1 MSDREATG
9 NAGKTPII
17 SAKDNTPFIANGS
30 YPLSP
35 VQEGM
40 LYLSIAEPGAGAYVL
55 QLLCHLKESLD
66 VPLFLECWREIISLH
81 PILRTFFRWEDLP
94 EPRQFVMPEVSAPVT
109 EIDLRGLSAEER
121 TRRLD
126 AFLDTDRRLG
136 LDLTR
141 APLMRLA
148 VFRLA
153 DAEYQVLWT
162 VHHLL
167 VDGRSMGV
175 VLQQVFT
182 CYGAR
187 KCGRACELPTAP
199 PYGAYVDW
207 LGKQPTASAEIFW
220 RKHMEGL
227 SGTTTFPLPAP
238 VIDDSGLRIPRHAC
252 LRIEESLTAEVETF
266 ASIHGLTLNVV
277 LMGAWAFLLHRYGD
291 TQDVVF
297 GATKAVRHCPTAT
310 PSSVGVFIN
319 TLPVRTHVDA
329 ETRLLP
335 WLEALR
341 GQWISLREFE
351 HTAPGTIRAC
361 SGIPGG
367 MPLFGTC
374 YVFERE
380 RLNDSLRALGGDWRE
395 REVQIRQRTPLP
407 IILAA
412 YGGKSIDLAVEYDG
426 HHFDPDSVSRIL
438 EHLRIVLQGMVSKPE
453 ARLVELP
460 ILTERERR
468 QLLFD
473 WQPSILESTP
483 ACIHELVER
492 AALRTPNAPAVRFV
506 DACMSYRELNA
517 RACQFAHYLRELGVT
532 SEARVGM
539 CMSRSIEMIVGLV
552 GILKAGGTY
561 VPMDPAYPTE
571 RLEFMLTDSEA
582 SVLVT
587 ERSLVSRFS
596 ALPPRVVCLDEET
609 AQLALRPDEELRN
622 VATPENLAYIIY
634 TSGSTGQ
641 PKGVCVAHREA
652 ASHFTTMRV
661 AYGIVPEDRLLQSA
675 SIGFDVSLEQIF
687 VALTSGATLVI
698 ADARAWTPADFSSFL
713 RDAQISM
720 VNIPPAFWQQW
731 TEEGIARGRDD
742 FGPQLRLLVVG
753 SDVAPPE
760 TVQKWQ
766 RRPATV
772 AVRLVNA
779 YGPTET
785 VITATLFD
793 IPAGFSDV
801 ALTRRVPIGRPVPG
815 TETYILDKYRNPV
828 PVGVTGELYIGGN
841 RLARGYLNRPELTK
855 ESFVPHPFSN
865 CPGARLYRTGDL
877 ARYLADGN
885 IEFLGRA
892 DHQVKIR
899 GFRIELGEI
908 EATLLGHV
916 CVREAVVL
924 RREDRP
930 GEPQLAAYVVA
941 KETNTIDVRGLRD
954 HLRTRLPDY
963 MVPSAFVLLDTL
975 PLTVSGKVDRQ
986 ALPAPE
992 RDAFAADGARVEP
1005 RTNIE
1010 RLLANIWQEI
1020 LKIDPLGIHDNFFDL
1035 GGHSLLA
1042 TQVISR
1048 VRNALQLDVPLR
1060 KLFEAPTIAA
1070 FAATVEEALLEEVE
1084 TLTEN
1089 EASQRLEE
1097 GCGP

>member
-1 MSDREATG
+1 
-9 NAGKTPII
+9 
-17 SAKDNTPFIANGS
+17 
-30 YPLSP
+30 
-35 VQEGM
+35 M
-40 LYLSIAEPGAGAYVL
+40 LYLSIADPGAGAYVL
-55 QLLCHLKESLD
+55 QVLCHLKESLD
-66 VPLFLECWREIISLH
+66 VPLFLECWREITRLH
-81 PILRTFFRWEDLP
+81 PILRTFFGWEDLP
-94 EPRQFVMPEVSAPVT
+94 EPRQFVMPEVSVPLT
-109 EIDLRGLSAEER
+109 EIDLQGLSAEER
-121 TRRLD
+121 SGRIET
-126 AFLDTDRRLG
+126 FLDTDRQLD

-141 APLMRLA
+141 APLMRL
-148 VFRLA
+148 VLFRLA

-162 VHHLL
+162 VHHML

-182 CYGAR
+182 CYEAR
-187 KCGRACELPTAP
+187 KHGGICELPTAP

-207 LGKQPTASAEIFW
+207 LGKQPAASAEIFW
-220 RKHMEGL
+220 RKHMEGV

-238 VIDDSGLRIPRHAC
+238 FIDDSGLRIPRHAR
-252 LRIEESLTAEVETF
+252 LRIEESLTAEVEAF
-266 ASIHGLTLNVV
+266 ASVHGLRLNVV
-277 LMGAWAFLLHRYGD
+277 LMGAWAILLHRYGD
-291 TQDVVF
+291 TEDVVF
-297 GATKAVRHCPTAT
+297 GATKSVRNCPTVT

-329 ETRLLP
+329 ESRLVP
-335 WLEALR
+335 WLQALR

-380 RLNDSLRALGGDWRE
+380 RMNDSLRALGGNWLE
-395 REVQIRQRTPLP
+395 REVQVRQRTPLP

-412 YGGKSIDLAVEYDG
+412 YGGRSIDLAVEYDG
-426 HHFDPDSVSRIL
+426 CRFDPDSVLRIL
-438 EHLRIVLQGMVSKPE
+438 EHLRTVLQGMVSNPE

-460 ILTERERR
+460 ILTEPERR

-539 CMSRSIEMIVGLV
+539 CMSRSLEMIVALL

-571 RLEFMLTDSEA
+571 RLEFMLADSQA

-587 ERSLVSRFS
+587 ERSLVSRLS
-596 ALPPRVVCLDEET
+596 ALPSQVVCLEEET
-609 AQLALRPDEELRN
+609 AQLAGRPDADLERF
-622 VATPENLAYIIY
+622 ATPENLAYVIY

-641 PKGVCVAHREA
+641 PKGVMIEHRA
-652 ASHFTTMRV
+652 LALFIQDAIQ
-661 AYGIVPEDRLLQSA
+661 AYQVSSSDRLLQFA
-675 SIGFDVSLEQIF
+675 SLSFDAAMEEIFISLC
-687 VALTSGATLVI
+687 SGAELVLRSEDMI
-698 ADARAWTPADFSSFL
+698 SSVEEFFRRCSEWGVTVLDLPTAYWHVLVDHLDVVPLPDCVHRVIIGGEAARADKL
-713 RDAQISM
+713 
-720 VNIPPAFWQQW
+720 
-731 TEEGIARGRDD
+731 GIWRTHVAR
-742 FGPQLRLLVVG
+742 PVPLIN
-753 SDVAPPE
+753 
-760 TVQKWQ
+760 T
-766 RRPATV
+766 
-772 AVRLVNA
+772 

-785 VITATLFD
+785 TIAVTCCNLNDGPTGD
-793 IPAGFSDV
+793 E
-801 ALTRRVPIGRPVPG
+801 VPIGRPMPNVQAYVVDSRMRPA
-815 TETYILDKYRNPV
+815 
-828 PVGVTGELYIGGN
+828 PVGVPGELCIGGPL
-841 RLARGYLNRPELTK
+841 LARGYLGHPVLTAQA
-855 ESFVPHPFSN
+855 FARHPFEPNS
-865 CPGARLYRTGDL
+865 RVYKTGD
-877 ARYLADGN
+877 RVRWRPDGQLVY
-885 IEFLGRA
+885 LGRF
-892 DHQVKIR
+892 DRQVKIR
-899 GFRIELGEI
+899 GYRIELGEL
-908 EATLLGHV
+908 ENVLQRHPAVGDAAVDV
-916 CVREAVVL
+916 CENA
-924 RREDRP
+924 
-930 GEPQLAAYVVA
+930 GENRLLAAYVVPA
-941 KETNTIDVRGLRD
+941 DPTCRAEVVAEVRSWLREQLPGYMQPSAWVVLD
-954 HLRTRLPDY
+954 RLP
-963 MVPSAFVLLDTL
+963 VTPT
-975 PLTVSGKVDRQ
+975 GKIDRP

-992 RDAFAADGARVEP
+992 RHAFAGAGTRVEP
-1005 RTNIE
+1005 RTDIE
-1010 RLLANIWQEI
+1010 RLLANIWQEV

-1070 FAATVEEALLEEVE
+1070 FAAAVEEALLEEVE

-1089 EASQRLEE
+1089 EASQRLAE

>member
-1 MSDREATG
+1 MLH
-9 NAGKTPII
+9 
-17 SAKDNTPFIANGS
+17 
-30 YPLSP
+30 LS
-35 VQEGM
+35 
-40 LYLSIAEPGAGAYVL
+40 LAEPGAGAYVQ

-66 VPLFLECWREIISLH
+66 VPLFLECWREIIRLH

-94 EPRQFVMPEVSAPVT
+94 EPRQFVVPEVSAPVT

-121 TRRLD
+121 SGRIET
-126 AFLDTDRRLG
+126 FLDTDRRLG

-148 VFRLA
+148 IFRLA

-162 VHHLL
+162 VHHML

-182 CYGAR
+182 CYEAR
-187 KCGRACELPTAP
+187 SHGRTCQLASGP
-199 PYGAYVDW
+199 PYGAYVEW
-207 LGKQPTASAEIFW
+207 LGEQPTASTEIFW

-238 VIDDSGLRIPRHAC
+238 AIDESGRRIPRHAR

-266 ASIHGLTLNVV
+266 AGFHGLTMNIV
-277 LMGAWAFLLHRYGD
+277 LMGAWAILLHRYGD

-297 GATKAVRHCPTAT
+297 GATKSVRHFPAAT

-329 ETRLLP
+329 ETRLVP

-341 GQWISLREFE
+341 RQWISLREFE

-361 SGIPGG
+361 SDIPGG

-380 RLNDSLRALGGDWRE
+380 RLNDALRALGGDWRE
-395 REVQIRQRTPLP
+395 REVQVRQRTPLP

-426 HHFDPDSVSRIL
+426 HRFDADSVSRIL
-438 EHLRIVLQGMVSKPE
+438 EHLRIVLQGMVSNPE

-460 ILTERERR
+460 ILTEQERR

-539 CMSRSIEMIVGLV
+539 CMSRSLEMIVALL

-561 VPMDPAYPTE
+561 VPIDPAYPTE
-571 RLEFMLTDSEA
+571 RLEFMLADSQA

-587 ERSLVSRFS
+587 ERGLVSRFS

-609 AQLALRPDEELRN
+609 VQLALRPDKGLRN

-661 AYGIVPEDRLLQSA
+661 AYGIMPEDRLLQSA
-675 SIGFDVSLEQIF
+675 SVGFDVSLEQIF

-698 ADARAWTPADFSSFL
+698 ADARAWTPADFSLFL

-731 TEEGIARGRDD
+731 TEEGIARGRVD

-753 SDVAPPE
+753 SDVVPPE

-766 RRPATV
+766 RSPATV
-772 AVRLVNA
+772 GVRLVNA

-801 ALTRRVPIGRPVPG
+801 APTRRVPIGRPVPG

-841 RLARGYLNRPELTK
+841 RLARGYLNRPELTE
-855 ESFVPHPFSN
+855 ESFVPHPFSI
-865 CPGARLYRTGDL
+865 CPDARLYRTGDL

-916 CVREAVVL
+916 CVRETVVL

-930 GEPQLAAYVVA
+930 GEPQLVAYVVA
-941 KETNTIDVRGLRD
+941 KETNTIDVHSLGD

-986 ALPAPE
+986 ALPAPG
-992 RDAFAADGARVEP
+992 RDAFAANEARVEP
-1005 RTNIE
+1005 RTDVE
-1010 RLLANIWQEI
+1010 RILARIWRDV
-1020 LKIDPLGIHDNFFDL
+1020 LRIDGFGIHDNFFDL

-1048 VRNALQLDVPLR
+1048 VRDALQLEAPLR

-1070 FAATVEEALLEEVE
+1070 FAAIIEEALLEEVE

-1089 EASQRLEE
+1089 EAAQRLRNH
-1097 GCGP
+1097 GYP